1 MAKRAINDGFVDCP
15 KFGIMDQG
23 RCLPSCEFHDAGDE
37 NHVTCRYGEEP
48 ASAEEQAEAADVK
61 T

>member
-1 MAKRAINDGFVDCP
+1 MAERAINDGFVDCP

-48 ASAEEQAEAADVK
+48 ASAEEQAEAADAK